1 MEALLPGYYAT
12 LSSEASK
19 SRYGEKL
26 RLIQGIDPYEL
37 KMNEWKDDLDLWPE
51 ITYIHVCMYLIIT
64 PSRYTEQD
72 MLNYKSL
79 DSYQN
84 FVKGWVRQVLVK
96 DVGDNRIMIG
106 KV

>member
-1 MEALLPGYYAT
+1 MEALLSEYYAT
-12 LSSEASK
+12 LSSEAFK
-19 SRYGEKL
+19 SHYGEKL

-37 KMNEWKDDLDLWPE
+37 KNEWKDDLDLWPE
-51 ITYIHVCMYLIIT
+51 ITYIHVWMYLIIT
-64 PSRYTEQD
+64 PSPYTEQD

-79 DSYQN
+79 DLYQN
-84 FVKGWVRQVLVK
+84 FIKGWVRQVLVK

>member
-1 MEALLPGYYAT
+1 MEALLSEYYAT

-19 SRYGEKL
+19 SHYGEKL

-37 KMNEWKDDLDLWPE
+37 KNEWKDDLDLWPE
-51 ITYIHVCMYLIIT
+51 ITYIHVWMYLIIT
-64 PSRYTEQD
+64 PSPYTEQD

-79 DSYQN
+79 DLYQN
-84 FVKGWVRQVLVK
+84 FIKGWVRQVLVK
-96 DVGDNRIMIG
+96 DVGDNRIMIS

>member
-1 MEALLPGYYAT
+1 
-12 LSSEASK
+12 
-19 SRYGEKL
+19 
-26 RLIQGIDPYEL
+26 
-37 KMNEWKDDLDLWPE
+37 
-51 ITYIHVCMYLIIT
+51 MYVFNH
-64 PSRYTEQD
+64 YTEQD